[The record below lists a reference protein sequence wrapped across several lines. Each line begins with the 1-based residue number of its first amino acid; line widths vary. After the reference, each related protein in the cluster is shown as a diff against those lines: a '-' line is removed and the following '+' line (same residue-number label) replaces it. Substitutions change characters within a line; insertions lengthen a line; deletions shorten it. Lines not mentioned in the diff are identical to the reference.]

1 MDRRVTLQ
9 SRTLT
14 TNAYGEQVVGY
25 TDLETVWAE
34 KWDLRGREY
43 FAAQQVNADVTTRW
57 RIRYRTDVSVLDRV
71 VYDSVPYDINQVVE
85 IGRQGGLE
93 LLTTAVL

>member
-14 TNAYGEQVVGY
+14 ANAYGEQVASY

-43 FAAQQVNADVTTRW
+43 FAAQQVSADVTTRW
-57 RIRYRTDVSVLDRV
+57 RIRWREDVSVLDRV
-71 VYDSVPYDINQVVE
+71 VYNSVPYDINQVVE

>member
-14 TNAYGEQVVGY
+14 TNAYGEQVVSY
-25 TDLETVWAE
+25 TDLDTVWAE

-57 RIRYRTDVSVLDRV
+57 RVRWRSDVSVLDRV
-71 VYDSVPYDINQVVE
+71 LYDSVAYDINQVVE
-85 IGRQGGLE
+85 MGRQDGLE

>member
-14 TNAYGEQVVGY
+14 ANAYGEQVVSY

-43 FAAQQVNADVTTRW
+43 FAAQQVSADVTTRW
-57 RIRYRTDVSVLDRV
+57 RIRWREDVSVLDRV
-71 VYDSVPYDINQVVE
+71 VYNSVPYDINQVVE